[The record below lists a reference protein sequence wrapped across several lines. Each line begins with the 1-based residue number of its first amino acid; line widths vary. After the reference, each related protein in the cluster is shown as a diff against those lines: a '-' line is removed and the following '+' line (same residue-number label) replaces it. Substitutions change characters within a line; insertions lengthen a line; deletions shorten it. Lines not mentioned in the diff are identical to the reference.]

1 MTSRLI
7 GLALLVVAL
16 TTSIEGC
23 SSTVSKP
30 VTASTSARTPA
41 PSSAQTDQA
50 VAGDISDS
58 TVYIPVSAASGA
70 FSVKIPQ
77 GWSQSTSPP
86 ITFTDKL
93 NSVAFSQTPASSAP
107 TMASVTASVVPSL
120 KAAGHNFAVM
130 DVTTVNRAGG
140 TAIRIRYSVDSAA
153 NAVTGKVVRDA
164 VEAYVFWHN
173 GQQAVL
179 TLTGPDTAD
188 NVDPWKIVSDSFRWT
203 A

>member
-1 MTSRLI
+1 MTKRLI
-7 GLALLVVAL
+7 GFALLVVAL

-30 VTASTSARTPA
+30 QTAPTAA

-77 GWSQSTSPP
+77 GWSQSISTP

-93 NSVAFSQTPASSAP
+93 NSVAFSQSPASAAP
-107 TMASVTASVVPSL
+107 TTASVTASLVPIL
-120 KAAGHNFAVM
+120 KSDGHHFTLK
-130 DVTTVNRAGG
+130 DVTTVTRAGG

-153 NAVTGKVVRDA
+153 DAVTGKVARDA
-164 VEAYVFWHN
+164 VEAYVFWKN

-188 NVDPWKIVSDSFRWT
+188 NVDPWMTVSDSFRWT

>member
-16 TTSIEGC
+16 TTTIEGC

-30 VTASTSARTPA
+30 VTNSTSAPT
-41 PSSAQTDQA
+41 SAQTDQA

-77 GWSQSTSPP
+77 GWSQSTSTP

-93 NSVAFSQTPASSAP
+93 NSVAFSQTPATSAP
-107 TMASVTASVVPSL
+107 TTAGVTASLVPTL
-120 KAAGHNFAVM
+120 HAAGHNFALT
-130 DVTTVNRAGG
+130 DVTSVTRTGG

-164 VEAYVFWHN
+164 VEAYVFWN
-173 GQQAVL
+173 KGQQALL

-188 NVDPWKIVSDSFRWT
+188 NVDPWKTVSDSFRWT

>member
-1 MTSRLI
+1 MASRLI
-7 GLALLVVAL
+7 GIALVIVAL
-16 TTSIEGC
+16 TTSVEGC
-23 SSTVSKP
+23 SSAVSKP
-30 VTASTSARTPA
+30 LTSPSVA

-77 GWSQSTSPP
+77 GWSQSTSTP

-93 NSVAFSQTPASSAP
+93 NSIAFSQAAASTAP
-107 TMASVTASVVPSL
+107 TTASVTASLVPSL
-120 KAAGHNFAVM
+120 KAGGHKFTLT
-130 DVTTVNRAGG
+130 DVTSVTRAGG
-140 TAIRIRYSVDSAA
+140 TAIRVRYSVDSTA

-164 VEAYVFWHN
+164 VEAYVFWQK

>member
-30 VTASTSARTPA
+30 LTAPTAA

-58 TVYIPVSAASGA
+58 TVYIPMSAASGA

-77 GWSQSTSPP
+77 GWSQSTSTP

-93 NSVAFSQTPASSAP
+93 NSVAFSQAPASSAP
-107 TMASVTASVVPSL
+107 TTASVTTSLVPSL
-120 KAAGHNFAVM
+120 KAGGHNFTLTN
-130 DVTTVNRAGG
+130 VTKVTRAGG
-140 TAIRIRYSVDSAA
+140 TAIRIRYSVDSPA

-164 VEAYVFWHN
+164 VEAYVFWQK

>member
-1 MTSRLI
+1 MTPRLI
-7 GLALLVVAL
+7 GLVLVIVAL
-16 TTSIEGC
+16 TATIAGC
-23 SSTVSKP
+23 SPTVPKSL
-30 VTASTSARTPA
+30 TASSS
-41 PSSAQTDQA
+41 SSAQTDQA

-58 TVYIPVSAASGA
+58 TVYIPVTSDSGA

-77 GWSQSTSPP
+77 GWSKSGSAPT
-86 ITFTDKL
+86 TFTDKL
-93 NSVAFSQTPASSAP
+93 NSVAFSQTPTSTAP
-107 TMASVTASVVPSL
+107 TIAGVTATLVPSL
-120 KAAGHNFAVM
+120 RAGGHNFSLTDVAAV
-130 DVTTVNRAGG
+130 TRAGG
-140 TAIRIRYSVDSAA
+140 TAIRVRYAVDSSA

-164 VEAYVFWHN
+164 VEAYVFWQK